1 MNFTEPNEDDFLRG
15 CNLGCHPMV
24 VVSHG
29 QIFSYRK
36 TEQNKHSQA
45 QRPKEKKDYNTLQCL
60 LTIRNRYL
68 SKEKKKIITLCN
80 AFLLSETDILLKVKT
95 IQQT

>member
-29 QIFSYRK
+29 QTFSWYRK

-45 QRPKEKKDYNTLQCL
+45 QPP
-60 LTIRNRYL
+60 
-68 SKEKKKIITLCN
+68 KKKEIIPLCN
-80 AFLLSETDILLKVKT
+80 AFLLSETDIFLKVKT
-95 IQQT
+95 I